1 MLKSR
6 NIELLKKQPRLGGI
20 LDDAKN
26 LKNAFLDLAE
36 AIGSSK
42 IVQINQSVA
51 KSLQD
56 IGDSATFFEQRLQAL
71 NQNFGITSA
80 QAATLN
86 QALEKQR
93 AALNGTN
100 TTFRAT
106 NLQVQ
111 QYASNLKKLLPLV
124 DQANDKLAGSD
135 IQKRL
140 MQTQRVLKTNLGLTD
155 EQTNS
160 FTQFAEATKQ
170 GSAAQLRFAKQFANA
185 VDPSGTLG
193 AFRMITSEIADAGS
207 EIQVQYGRIPGSLEG
222 AVMKS
227 KKLGFNIQQ
236 VAKVGE
242 KLLNIESSIG
252 DELEFQLLSGRRLV
266 NQQGESLTN
275 QFRSATIQGDATK
288 QAETLNEIIESQG
301 DVLENNLFA
310 RRQLAKTL
318 GIEENQL
325 ASALQKRKILERY
338 EQETGLTFNIDD
350 EGALAQAASELKKT
364 GAMNDK
370 EFEEF
375 QKATD
380 LRTTDDLLRESLMV
394 QRESLMLSQ
403 IQASFDENLRTRV
416 LNLADES
423 AGITAG
429 QGAGSKAMGT
439 AVLLAKFKD
448 ALSTTTSN
456 AFSSGTATQES
467 AVVSVKSGGG
477 SYMGGPVSAGTTYM
491 VGEQGPEMFIPS
503 TNGNI
508 VSNGRTDNGTGLKMD
523 DAAIIS
529 AIMSLKDAI
538 LNQPAKSFNG
548 GR

>member
-1 MLKSR
+1 MLKSK

-20 LDDAKN
+20 TDDARN
-26 LKNAFLDLAE
+26 LSKAFVELAD
-36 AIGSSK
+36 AIGKSK
-42 IVQINQSVA
+42 IVAINQEVA

-56 IGDSATFFEQRLQAL
+56 IGDAATFFEQRLQAL

-170 GSAAQLRFAKQFANA
+170 GSAAQLRFAKRFAEA
-185 VDPSGTLG
+185 VDPKGTLG
-193 AFRMITSEIADAGS
+193 AFKMITSEIADAGA

-338 EQETGLTFNIDD
+338 EQKTGLTFNIDD

-394 QRESLMLSQ
+394 QREQLMLSS
-403 IQASFDENLRTRV
+403 IQASFDENLRSKV
-416 LNLADES
+416 LELSGAGGG
-423 AGITAG
+423 GITVGSGLATTA
-429 QGAGSKAMGT
+429 AGSAMLVDSFTT
-439 AVLLAKFKD
+439 ALGKIA
-448 ALSTTTSN
+448 TTT
-456 AFSSGTATQES
+456 FSGATAKQES
-467 AVVSVKSGGG
+467 AVVVKAEDAYMSPLGAPGYQRVITGPQGSVAINDNDAVAVGTNLGGG
-477 SYMGGPVSAGTTYM
+477 S
-491 VGEQGPEMFIPS
+491 
-503 TNGNI
+503 GN
-508 VSNGRTDNGTGLKMD
+508 DNSD
-523 DAAIIS
+523 VVS